1 MSPKKDNLP
10 VNADVSLQNGGTIT
24 YANEVI
30 AIIAGAAASEVDGVA
45 GMVNGGGIGDII
57 SKNRNVTRGIRV
69 ELGTQETG
77 VDVYTVVEY
86 GRPVHKVAA
95 DIQESVRKAIEN
107 MTGLHVVKVDVHV
120 MGISFE
126 KEKDVQNLAAG
137 AAERPVLSA
146 AKETAA
152 EEAPAA
158 KPAGEP
164 AAEPAREIAEE
175 IAEAVE
181 EPAEEI
187 AGEIA
192 GEIAEEAAAEPAGE
206 LNEEAAVEPA
216 EEITEEAAEEPAEEP
231 AAADAEN
238 EEAAEQ

>member
-187 AGEIA
+187 AEAAEEIA
-192 GEIAEEAAAEPAGE
+192 GEIAEEAAA
-206 LNEEAAVEPA
+206 EPA

-238 EEAAEQ
+238 EEAAVQ

>member
-24 YANEVI
+24 YASEVI

-57 SKNRNVTRGIRV
+57 SKSRNITRGIRV
-69 ELGTQETG
+69 ELGTQETS

-86 GRPVHKVAA
+86 GRPVHKVAS

-137 AAERPVLSA
+137 AAERPVLTA
-146 AKETAA
+146 AKAEAK
-152 EEAPAA
+152 EEAKPEA
-158 KPAGEP
+158 KEEEKPEP
-164 AAEPAREIAEE
+164 EE
-175 IAEAVE
+175 EKKA
-181 EPAEEI
+181 
-187 AGEIA
+187 
-192 GEIAEEAAAEPAGE
+192 EAAAEEKAADEAESAG
-206 LNEEAAVEPA
+206 NAPA
-216 EEITEEAAEEPAEEP
+216 EENDGLYAETDAGAEADEEDVCEEGSAE
-231 AAADAEN
+231 ADAEA
-238 EEAAEQ
+238 EA